1 MTVRADHRYED
12 AQWILREHDACDV
25 ESRHQGV
32 AAADATPMRS
42 TPELLAE
49 VADALPLREEEH
61 GPRST
66 ALGNELLSLE
76 ESPVGDLKQDLTCAH
91 SSEYTTSFSYDLG
104 ASQSRKGLPA
114 CREAR
119 PSRDPAPRIRG

>member
-1 MTVRADHRYED
+1 MQACFDKHLTCRRSEGWQDPATVRADHRYED
-12 AQWILREHDACDV
+12 AQWILREHDAYDV

-76 ESPVGDLKQDLTCAH
+76 ESPVGDL
-91 SSEYTTSFSYDLG
+91 
-104 ASQSRKGLPA
+104 
-114 CREAR
+114 
-119 PSRDPAPRIRG
+119 